1 VDAGKILTE
10 LNDWWYTGDVSS
22 TLAKPYRRKIFSYV
36 LNLFGSHR
44 QIILLTGLRRV
55 GKSTIIFQLISEV
68 LKRADKRS
76 ILYYSFD
83 AGGKDLLS
91 LLEEYSRLTGVS
103 WKGEKV
109 HLFLDEIQ
117 KLPNWSS
124 QVKLLYDS
132 FPNIKM
138 VLSGSASLKLQRDAL
153 DNLVGRHFAVDV
165 SPLSLV
171 EFYEL
176 KHGERIDR
184 VELYK
189 GRLREEFEDYLLRQ
203 FPEIVTWKTERE
215 VKEYLREQVIAKIVR
230 GDIPDTFTGVNF
242 RLLEGLLN
250 LFYSRP
256 GMIINVD
263 QLSKDFRVSKTTL
276 ENHLFFLEFSLLV
289 RSVRNYR
296 PSLRSESRKM
306 KKVYPYN
313 IALAL
318 SMSELERGRIYET
331 FVAGI
336 IDAHHYW
343 RNGNKEVDFVL
354 KEPLRAIEVK
364 SSERVEPYELRSLE
378 YFVDRFDAEGF
389 VVYPGETR
397 SLNRY
402 RFFSILDLAIDPGR
416 IFR

>member
-1 VDAGKILTE
+1 VETGKILTE
-10 LNDWWYTGDVSS
+10 LNEWWYTGDVSA
-22 TLAKPYRRKIFSYV
+22 TLAKPYRRKIFSHV
-36 LNLFGSHR
+36 LNLFGSYR

-103 WKGEKV
+103 WKGERV

-153 DNLVGRHFAVDV
+153 DNLVGRHFTVDV
-165 SPLSLV
+165 GPLSLV

-184 VELYK
+184 VELYR

-203 FPEIVTWKTERE
+203 FPEIVTWKAERE

-250 LFYSRP
+250 LFYSKP

-263 QLSKDFRVSKTTL
+263 RLSKDFRVSKTTL
-276 ENHLFFLEFSLLV
+276 ENHLFFLQFSLLV
-289 RSVRNYR
+289 RLVRNYR

-313 IALAL
+313 VALAL
-318 SMSELERGRIYET
+318 SMGELERGHIYET
-331 FVAGI
+331 FVAGV

-343 RNGNKEVDFVL
+343 RNGNREVDFVL

-397 SLNRY
+397 SLNRL
-402 RFFSILDLAIDPGR
+402 RFFSIFDLAIDPGR
-416 IFR
+416 IFG